1 MNTYI
6 LTCLL
11 VKTFRASR
19 PCDLKAHGN
28 ALLKSG
34 AAGSNEQAIEVPAG
48 LVSDKV
54 KSACWLFFFVY
65 GCLWQVSDDEYCECC
80 SPLLL
85 QLYSFFFS
93 QLSSIKY
100 FTTASLCWF
109 SHLSMLVIVLIVISL
124 IDHTVLFSLMI

>member
-34 AAGSNEQAIEVPAG
+34 ATGSNEQAIEVPSFTG

-54 KSACWLFFFVY
+54 KSACWLQFY
-65 GCLWQVSDDEYCECC
+65 
-80 SPLLL
+80 
-85 QLYSFFFS
+85 
-93 QLSSIKY
+93 
-100 FTTASLCWF
+100 
-109 SHLSMLVIVLIVISL
+109 
-124 IDHTVLFSLMI
+124 LFMDV